1 MKQRSV
7 GQIFS
12 NDETRIAT
20 IFSDDETRIATI
32 FYYDR
37 RKAAP
42 FEIAMSDCGN
52 IKTEYAWTVFDAV
65 ELAEMFV
72 IG

>member
-1 MKQRSV
+1 MKQRSI
-7 GQIFS
+7 GQILS

-20 IFSDDETRIATI
+20 IFYD
-32 FYYDR
+32 DR
-37 RKAAP
+37 RKARP

-72 IG
+72 KG